1 MDLDIKRQKRR
12 ENKKRKIAAFLAV
25 AELNDVEKK
34 NKKQKT
40 ASNTKED
47 VDVEDENDN
56 LADNVNKSGEL
67 VTKYSSNTL
76 QVVSDKPK
84 LEGADYEALKKRLR
98 ERKKALS
105 CNPIF
110 RLKTVGEEALMHRKS
125 RVPLFMSDVQVGL
138 N

>member
-125 RVPLFMSDVQVGL
+125 RVPLFMSDIQVGL
-138 N
+138 R